1 MPKQNINFKDP
12 LWIVAWLDTALKKE
26 KEKYAKCPIIPDMV
40 RVRLFCDDA
49 GEGIGVVGRACITHG
64 YGGDSAL
71 RWGLRTAS

>member
-1 MPKQNINFKDP
+1 MAETI
-12 LWIVAWLDTALKKE
+12 W
-26 KEKYAKCPIIPDMV
+26 
-40 RVRLFCDDA
+40 VRLFCDDA